1 MQLDL
6 QSSGQIETF
15 AEGGLP
21 GGSDTSTAP
30 PGLLI
35 LEALALFQDGNGDG
49 ARGCIEALRESG
61 SLLQLVDLLC
71 PGFASHWDGHAE
83 RIRRSILNP
92 GSVPAGSGVV
102 CSAPTHDDGALPAV
116 GRQWPAKKLLSARQ
130 KTVLRLV
137 QVGLSNKEIA
147 TRINVS
153 ANTVKWHLKEM
164 CRLLGARNR
173 CAVLHVAASKGL
185 L

>member
-1 MQLDL
+1 MQFDL
-6 QSSGQIETF
+6 QSSGQIETL

-21 GGSDTSTAP
+21 VGSDTSNCP

-35 LEALALFQDGNGDG
+35 LEALALFQDGNEHD

-61 SLLQLVDLLC
+61 SLQQLVDLLC
-71 PGFASHWDGHAE
+71 PGFSSRWDGRAE
-83 RIRRSILNP
+83 RIRRSVLNR
-92 GSVPAGSGVV
+92 SDFPAGNAVV
-102 CSAPTHDDGALPAV
+102 GIGPGDDDARPGN
-116 GRQWPAKKLLSARQ
+116 GRHGHARRQLSARQ

-137 QVGLSNKEIA
+137 QEGLSNKEIA

>member
-6 QSSGQIETF
+6 QSSAQVETF
-15 AEGGLP
+15 VEGGQP
-21 GGSDTSTAP
+21 GEFDTSTTP

-35 LEALALFQDGNGDG
+35 LEALALFQDGNEDG
-49 ARGCIEALRESG
+49 ARGCIDALRKSG
-61 SLLQLVDLLC
+61 SLVQLVDLLC
-71 PGFASHWDGHAE
+71 PGFSSRWDERAE
-83 RIRRSILNP
+83 RIRL
-92 GSVPAGSGVV
+92 SVLRPVV
-102 CSAPTHDDGALPAV
+102 HSTV
-116 GRQWPAKKLLSARQ
+116 GCREPVKKLLSARQ

-137 QVGLSNKEIA
+137 QEGLSNKEIA

-185 L
+185 I